1 MASPLLARIEGRAGP
16 TNCYQ
21 VSMLEDTR
29 ANGNLPYNQAF
40 VKHGVSLFVGT
51 DDPGFTSADL
61 KVEVAAVC
69 AAVQARL

>member
-1 MASPLLARIEGRAGP
+1 
-16 TNCYQ
+16 
-21 VSMLEDTR
+21 MLEDTR
-29 ANGNLPYNQAF
+29 ANGNLSYNQAF